1 MVFWLKFSVSSANS
15 RIRYQ
20 ELFITL
26 SFSMRV
32 IKWGAKVK
40 LSALESRTWYPTED
54 RIATCSPCGH
64 TLSLWMRSWYLSATD
79 RNCQKENLYVSLACW
94 GALITPMSYPNW
106 KELSTAVKT
115 AKTKVPVT
123 CGEWNTGLGNTRQF
137 QLPTVHQSAAWVSD
151 RFYGLVLATWH
162 SFLYTPMFLAGLI
175 HMGLWVSFISP
186 ILPKQQRVWDSFV
199 QGRNQTSFSTCVCAK
214 SLQLCP
220 TLQPHGR

>member
-1 MVFWLKFSVSSANS
+1 
-15 RIRYQ
+15 
-20 ELFITL
+20 
-26 SFSMRV
+26 MRV
-32 IKWGAKVK
+32 IKWGVKVK
-40 LSALESRTWYPTED
+40 LWALESRTWYLTED
-54 RIATCSPCGH
+54 RITTCSPCGH
-64 TLSLWMRSWYLSATD
+64 ILSLWMRSWYLSATD

-137 QLPTVHQSAAWVSD
+137 QLPTIRLQH
-151 RFYGLVLATWH
+151 GLLTGSMGW
-162 SFLYTPMFLAGLI
+162 FLPLDTYSSYTPMFLAGLI
-175 HMGLWVSFISP
+175 HMRVWVSFISP
-186 ILPKQQRVWDSFV
+186 ILPKQQKVWDSFL

-220 TLQPHGR
+220 TLRPHGR